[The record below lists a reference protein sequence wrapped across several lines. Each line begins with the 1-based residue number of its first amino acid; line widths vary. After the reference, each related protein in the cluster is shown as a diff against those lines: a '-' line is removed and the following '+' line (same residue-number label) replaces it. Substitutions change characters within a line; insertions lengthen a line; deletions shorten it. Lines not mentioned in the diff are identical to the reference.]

1 MQSTYL
7 EGTGEDVLGGQ
18 KFFDSCHPDPVAKQF
33 SPSKIREFVDRGE
46 SGSPILSIVIL
57 TVETDFHSEYG
68 VFSSVC
74 FFSNFFLKDAI

>member
-7 EGTGEDVLGGQ
+7 KEVVKMSLEDKSL
-18 KFFDSCHPDPVAKQF
+18 FDSYHPDPVAKQS
-33 SPSKIREFVDRGE
+33 SPHQKL
-46 SGSPILSIVIL
+46 GSLLTEENLDPNTSMIIL
-57 TVETDFHSEYG
+57 TVETDFDCEYG